1 LALNI
6 QYEIM
11 PNTYTPI
18 ECSSTPPTHAWQ
30 LERAQI
36 FQYGTAILTAVLVLA
51 PIAPI
56 VYQAFLAHAL
66 YDPVHELTL
75 HNIPKLLQTQG
86 FGGVIWNTVIFATLT
101 TLIAQVLGT
110 VAAVVFVRTDMPG
123 ARIFGELFLWPLFV
137 SALVLSLGWYS
148 LYGPSGY
155 VTLMLQG
162 MIGGSPWNLYSLAGM
177 SAIAG
182 VSQAPVAFI
191 YCSSSVSTTDPTLEE
206 AARIA
211 GAGTF
216 KTLTKITLPLM
227 RPAIAYSTILSF
239 TVGMEL
245 LAIPLLFGEPVGIE
259 VLTTFL
265 YNNGVNSPKPDH
277 GLVAS
282 AALLLLLCICVLV
295 WLQQRMLGNT
305 RRFVTLGGKATRPR
319 PFRLGRLRWPFA
331 VITGFYCLVAIV
343 GPIAALCLRAF
354 TSLLSPMIPIAD
366 VLTFDNFSKLLEYPI
381 YTRSIWNSFVVS
393 GVGSAIC
400 TALVAMV
407 VLISLRSEFPLR
419 RQLQYLSLFP
429 RAVPGVIAGLGFFY
443 AFALAPGLGEIRNTI
458 WILVIAFSMRYLP
471 VGIGAV
477 APALMQIS
485 PDLDR
490 AARTQGADWW
500 TASWR
505 ILLPMMRPSLV
516 ACFTILFTTFFKEYS
531 TAIFLFAPGSEVIG
545 TSMIQL
551 WAQGEMGVVAA
562 LAVTQIAVIAVSLTI
577 ARGLLRVKIYG

>member
-1 LALNI
+1 MTKTL
-6 QYEIM
+6 
-11 PNTYTPI
+11 
-18 ECSSTPPTHAWQ
+18 SSELGGAENPASSRWSMDPT
-30 LERAQI
+30 LV
-36 FQYGTAILTAVLVLA
+36 FQYGTGLLTLVLVLS
-51 PIAPI
+51 PIAPV
-56 VYQAFLAHAL
+56 VYQAFLQHAL

-75 HNIPKLLQTQG
+75 SNIPKLLNTQG
-86 FGGVIWNTVIFATLT
+86 FGGVIWNTVIFAALT
-101 TLIAQVLGT
+101 TLIAQTLGT
-110 VAAVVFVRTDMPG
+110 VAAIVFVRTDMPG
-123 ARIFGELFLWPLFV
+123 ARLFGELFLWPLFV
-137 SALVLSLGWYS
+137 SALVLSFGWYS

-155 VTLMLQG
+155 VTLMVQQ
-162 MIGGSPWNLYSLAGM
+162 MTGGSPWNLYSLLGM

-191 YCSSSVSTTDPTLEE
+191 YCSSSASTTDPSLEE
-206 AARIA
+206 SARIA

-216 KTLTKITLPLM
+216 TTLSRITLPLM
-227 RPAIAYSTILSF
+227 LPAIAYSAVLNF

-245 LAIPLLFGEPVGIE
+245 LAIPLLFGEPVGIS

-282 AALLLLLCICVLV
+282 AALLLLVCICFLV
-295 WLQQRMLGNT
+295 WLQTRLLGNT

-319 PFRLGRLRWPFA
+319 PFRLGRLRWVFA
-331 VITGFYCLVAIV
+331 LVAAFYCAVAIV
-343 GPIAALCLRAF
+343 GPIGALCLRAF
-354 TSLLSPMIPIAD
+354 TSLLSPMVPVVD
-366 VLTFDNFSKLLEYPI
+366 VLTLDNFAKLLEYPI
-381 YTRSIWNSFVVS
+381 YIRSIWNSFVVS
-393 GVGSAIC
+393 TVGSAIA
-400 TALVAMV
+400 TGLVAMV
-407 VLISLRSEFPLR
+407 VLVSLRSEFRFR

-443 AFALAPGLGEIRNTI
+443 AFALVPGLGEIRNTI

-477 APALMQIS
+477 APMIMQIS

-490 AARTQGADWW
+490 AARTQGANWW
-500 TASWR
+500 TASRR
-505 ILLPMMRPSLV
+505 ILLPIMRPSLI

-562 LAVTQIAVIAVSLTI
+562 LAVTQVVVIAVSLGI
-577 ARGLLRVKIYG
+577 ARAVFRVKIYG